1 MRDVYELATWQWLPR
16 AREEVF
22 SFFSDARNLERIT
35 PAFLKFKVLT
45 GGPIVM
51 RPGTLIDYRL
61 SLHGI
66 PLKWRTQITLW
77 DPPRQ
82 FADVQLRGPY
92 RQWDHTHTFEE
103 QDGGTM
109 VHDRILYRLPGPD
122 LLTRAVNTLFV
133 APDTRKIF
141 AHRHS
146 ALEAAMDLRGQT
158 RSGPVTLVRARL

>member
-1 MRDVYELATWQWLPR
+1 MRDVYELATSQWLPR
-16 AREEVF
+16 LRDEVF
-22 SFFSDARNLERIT
+22 SFFSDARNLEQIT

-45 GGPIVM
+45 EGPIVM
-51 RPGTLIDYRL
+51 RPGALIDYRL

-66 PLKWRTQITLW
+66 PLKWRTQITRW
-77 DPPRQ
+77 DPPRM

-122 LLTRAVNTLFV
+122 LLTRAVNALFV
-133 APDTRKIF
+133 EPDTRTIF
-141 AHRHS
+141 AHRHA

-158 RSGPVTLVRARL
+158 RSGPVTVVRARL